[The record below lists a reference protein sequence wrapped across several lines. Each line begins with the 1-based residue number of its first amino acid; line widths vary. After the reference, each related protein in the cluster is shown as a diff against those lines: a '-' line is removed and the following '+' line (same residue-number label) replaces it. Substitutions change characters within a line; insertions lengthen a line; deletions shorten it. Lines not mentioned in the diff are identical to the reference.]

1 MIKDEQVK
9 RMLRLMKEKPELSF
23 SCHAAQSGMS
33 EPTARKYVRLGAL
46 PSTTRQAHTWQTRKD
61 SFSEVWPE
69 LETYLEANPGLEA
82 KTLFDYLQRRY
93 PGRFQDGQLRT
104 LQRRLKRWRA
114 LAGPEREVYFT
125 QQHKAGVLCQSDF
138 THMDSLGVTID
149 RTPFSH
155 MAYHFVL
162 AYSGWESCTVCFSES
177 FESLSLGF
185 QNALWNLGG
194 VPLQHCTD
202 RFSAA
207 VSSLSERTEFTERY
221 RGLMKHYGI
230 SCRYINTAKPNENG
244 CVEQRNNRFK
254 RAVEQ
259 ALMLRG
265 SRDFSSRVAYELFLS
280 QLLKQMNAGRSV
292 RLAEETRCLR
302 TLPASRLDAQK
313 RLHVRVGVGSTISVD
328 RNVYSVPSRL
338 IGETV
343 EVRMDMETVE
353 AWYAQKLVE
362 RMPRLRGRNRHH
374 INYRH
379 IIGWLV
385 RKPGAFAQYRYRSE
399 LFPTSH
405 FRMAYDLLCQGDNA
419 RADKEYLRLL
429 KLASDNESAVDHV
442 LAHLIGRSLPIA
454 FENVEAMVRDITA
467 LASPAALVVA
477 PVALAAYD
485 ALLSGDVL
493 SQAKES
499 AS

>member
-1 MIKDEQVK
+1 MVKDEQVK

-46 PSTTRQAHTWQTRKD
+46 PSTTRKAHTWRTRED
-61 SFSEVWPE
+61 LFAEVWPE
-69 LETYLEANPGLEA
+69 MQTFLEANPGLEA
-82 KTLFDYLQRRY
+82 KTLFDYLQRQY

-114 LAGPEREVYFT
+114 LEGPEREVYFL

-138 THMDSLGVTID
+138 TRMDSLGVTIGGE
-149 RTPFSH
+149 PFEH
-155 MAYHFVL
+155 MVYHFVL
-162 AYSGWESCTVCFSES
+162 AYCGWESCTVCFSES

-185 QNALWNLGG
+185 QNALWSLGG
-194 VPLQHCTD
+194 VPAQHCTD
-202 RFSAA
+202 RFTAA
-207 VSSLSERTEFTERY
+207 VTSLSDRTEFTERY

-230 SCRYINTAKPNENG
+230 SCRYIGTAKPNENG
-244 CVEQRNNRFK
+244 CVEQRNYRFK
-254 RAVEQ
+254 RAVDQ

-265 SRDFSSRVAYELFLS
+265 RRDFSSRAAYESFLT
-280 QLLKQMNAGRSV
+280 QLLKQLNAGRSV
-292 RLAEETRCLR
+292 RLAEEMCCLR
-302 TLPASRLDAQK
+302 ALPASRLDTQK
-313 RLHVRVGVGSTISVD
+313 RTRVRVGVGSTISVE

-338 IGETV
+338 IGEML

-353 AWYAQKLVE
+353 VWYAQQFIA
-362 RMPRLRGRNRHH
+362 RMPRLRGRNRHY

-385 RKPGAFAQYRYRSE
+385 RKPGAFAQYKYRSE

-405 FRMAYDLLCQGDNA
+405 FRMAYDQLCHSNNA
-419 RADKEYLRLL
+419 RADKEYLHLL
-429 KLASDNESAVDHV
+429 ELASDNESAVDQV
-442 LAHLIGRSLPIA
+442 LAHVINQSLPIT
-454 FENVEAMVRDITA
+454 FEVVEALARDVAALEAPVA
-467 LASPAALVVA
+467 LAVA
-477 PVALAAYD
+477 PVSLAAYD

>member
-1 MIKDEQVK
+1 MVKDEQVK

-33 EPTARKYVRLGAL
+33 EPTARKYVRLGKL
-46 PSTTRQAHTWQTRKD
+46 PSTTHKAHTWRTRED
-61 SFSEVWPE
+61 CFEQVWPE
-69 LETYLEANPGLEA
+69 LQSFLEANPGLEA
-82 KTLFDYLQRRY
+82 KTLFDYLQRQY

-114 LAGPEREVYFT
+114 LEGPEREVYFL

-138 THMDSLGVTID
+138 THMDSLGVTIC
-149 RTPFSH
+149 RAPFEH
-155 MAYHFVL
+155 MVYHFVL
-162 AYSGWESCTVCFSES
+162 AYCGWESCTVCFSES

-185 QNALWNLGG
+185 QNALWSLGG
-194 VPLQHCTD
+194 VPAQHCTD
-202 RFSAA
+202 RFTAA
-207 VSSLSERTEFTERY
+207 VTSLSDRTELTERY

-230 SCRYINTAKPNENG
+230 SCRYIGTAKPNENG
-244 CVEQRNNRFK
+244 CVEQRNYRFK
-254 RAVEQ
+254 RTVDQ

-265 SRDFSSRVAYELFLS
+265 SRDFSSRAAYESFLS
-280 QLLKQMNAGRSV
+280 QLLKQLNAGRSA
-292 RLAEETRCLR
+292 RLAEEMRCLR
-302 TLPASRLDAQK
+302 ALPASRLDTQK
-313 RLHVRVGVGSTISVD
+313 RTRVRVGVGSTISVG

-338 IGETV
+338 IGEVV

-353 AWYAQKLVE
+353 VWYAQKFIV
-362 RMPRLRGRNRHH
+362 RMPRLHGRNRHF

-385 RKPGAFAQYRYRSE
+385 RKPGAFAQYKYRSE

-405 FRMAYDLLCQGDNA
+405 FRMAYDLLCRSGNA
-419 RADKEYLRLL
+419 RADKEYLHLL
-429 KLASDNESAVDHV
+429 ELASDNESAVDQV
-442 LAHLIGRSLPIA
+442 LAHIIGQSLPIT
-454 FENVEAMVRDITA
+454 FETVEAMVRDI
-467 LASPAALVVA
+467 ASLEA
-477 PVALAAYD
+477 PVALAVAPVSLDAYD

-493 SQAKES
+493 SQAKEC